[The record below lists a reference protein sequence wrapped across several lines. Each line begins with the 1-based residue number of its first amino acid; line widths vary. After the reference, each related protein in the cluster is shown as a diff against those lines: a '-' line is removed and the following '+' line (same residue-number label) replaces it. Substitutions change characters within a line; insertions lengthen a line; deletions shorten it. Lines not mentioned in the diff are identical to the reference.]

1 MIPTQAQ
8 FDLLYSDYQQL
19 DTPERFG
26 QYIYNRT
33 GFELENSYNE
43 TDTQK
48 AWYMLCRAV
57 MINQLTPATDWVKC
71 SERMPET
78 CTKVL
83 VLVEVGNDSKQ
94 HIFVDELYES
104 TKYGMTWQNND
115 NLVTHWMPLPTPPM
129 EIAND

>member
-43 TDTQK
+43 TDTQA
-48 AWYMLCRAV
+48 AWYMLRRAV

-71 SERMPET
+71 SERMPEIDVP
-78 CTKVL
+78 VL
-83 VLVEVGNDSKQ
+83 VHTGNGMDIDHTYDFGDGVS
-94 HIFVDELYES
+94 FYDDLYGEF
-104 TKYGMTWQNND
+104 
-115 NLVTHWMPLPTPPM
+115 THWMPLPAPPV
-129 EIAND
+129 EVEQ

>member
-1 MIPTQAQ
+1 MNKFKFGDHVHVAFPHWHDADEIGVVLGSSRGVNNVQ
-8 FDLLYSDYQQL
+8 FENGGY
-19 DTPERFG
+19 
-26 QYIYNRT
+26 T
-33 GFELENSYNE
+33 GYVPDEY
-43 TDTQK
+43 
-48 AWYMLCRAV
+48 
-57 MINQLTPATDWVKC
+57 LTLATSWVKC

-78 CTKVL
+78 YTKVL

-129 EIAND
+129 EIANE